1 MVSIVITGWMPKDS
15 TYNVRKQKLTTGAK
29 VILNTNE
36 FNCQRDCENQDQAR
50 YPQADKPMGN

>member
-1 MVSIVITGWMPKDS
+1 MPKDS